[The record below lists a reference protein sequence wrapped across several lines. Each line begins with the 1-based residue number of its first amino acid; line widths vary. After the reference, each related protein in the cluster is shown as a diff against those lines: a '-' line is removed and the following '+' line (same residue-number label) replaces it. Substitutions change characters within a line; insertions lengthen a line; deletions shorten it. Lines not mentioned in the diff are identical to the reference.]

1 MADTGCSAP
10 VLTWAHIPQTGLVLI
25 QQEPSLGPRLGE
37 TFKGNTRRVYKE
49 EAAKGAFANAL
60 ARF

>member
-1 MADTGCSAP
+1 M
-10 VLTWAHIPQTGLVLI
+10 GLVLI
-25 QQEPSLGPRLGE
+25 QQDPSLGPRLGA
-37 TFKGNTRRVYKE
+37 TFKGNTRRVYQE

>member
-1 MADTGCSAP
+1 M
-10 VLTWAHIPQTGLVLI
+10 GLVLI
-25 QQEPSLGPRLGE
+25 QQDPRLGPQLGE

>member
-1 MADTGCSAP
+1 M
-10 VLTWAHIPQTGLVLI
+10 GLVLI
-25 QQEPSLGPRLGE
+25 QQDPSLGPRLGE

-49 EAAKGAFANAL
+49 EAAKGAFAHAL